1 MKRVTVELERYVPA
15 SEVFHLAAKE
25 PGCAFLDS
33 SLVNELGRWSILGL
47 RPYKTLVKEQDGSF
61 TEDDVARQDTDFE
74 TRLGEFLRLNR
85 DENETELPIVSG
97 AIGYFSYDYGR
108 EHMGVP
114 SAEQDVEPIPQA
126 RVVFYDL
133 LLIED
138 CHEKRV
144 WLSAC
149 GQTEDALELLA
160 HFRRNIERGMEKG
173 FPALPDAHATKPIT
187 VHHNFEKEE
196 YKAAVDRMIRYI
208 IEGDIYIANMA
219 GRYERPRAA
228 RGL

>member
-61 TEDDVARQDTDFE
+61 TEDDVARPDTDFE

-114 SAEQDVEPIPQA
+114 SGEQDVEPIPQA

-144 WLSAC
+144 
-149 GQTEDALELLA
+149 
-160 HFRRNIERGMEKG
+160 
-173 FPALPDAHATKPIT
+173 
-187 VHHNFEKEE
+187 
-196 YKAAVDRMIRYI
+196 
-208 IEGDIYIANMA
+208 
-219 GRYERPRAA
+219 
-228 RGL
+228 